1 MFWQENQRE
10 EDGNLN
16 ELKWASF
23 LLPTDGVVPVVWA
36 LGRLA
41 TAGKETVGRN
51 ERRGDLPSL
60 PPDGLL
66 LPLVQDPKWD
76 PATTVGGSR
85 ATSLRFDCR
94 TRRLVHVRN
103 PAAPNSFTLPLPVMH
118 LGREGGK
125 APFHPS
131 FLSLSLLQFFRVM
144 NMCVEM
150 GGKEQRR
157 AERERQVNSASK
169 YHCAAHCTHARDVPA
184 QHEFTSHI
192 LRLGLK
198 SLIMYQ

>member
-36 LGRLA
+36 LERRLA

-76 PATTVGGSR
+76 SATTVDGSH
-85 ATSLRFDCR
+85 ATSSRFDSR
-94 TRRLVHVRN
+94 NPLLVHVRN

-125 APFHPS
+125 APSLPS
-131 FLSLSLLQFFRVM
+131 SLSS
-144 NMCVEM
+144 
-150 GGKEQRR
+150 
-157 AERERQVNSASK
+157 NSFES
-169 YHCAAHCTHARDVPA
+169 
-184 QHEFTSHI
+184 
-192 LRLGLK
+192 
-198 SLIMYQ
+198 